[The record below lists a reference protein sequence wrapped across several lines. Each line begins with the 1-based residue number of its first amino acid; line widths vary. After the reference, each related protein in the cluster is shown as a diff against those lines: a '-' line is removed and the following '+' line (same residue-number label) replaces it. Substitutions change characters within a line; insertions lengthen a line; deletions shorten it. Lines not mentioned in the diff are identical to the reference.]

1 MNVSIGQIM
10 RSKKPQESFLEYKQR
25 VLDTKSASFCGAKWY
40 NATIWLGSGQTTSCH
55 HPLPHAVSVEQ
66 VLHNPAALHNTPE
79 KKEQRAQMQR
89 GERPSGCEYCWK
101 IEDSSPTAIS
111 DRPYKSLIYSEAE
124 LDMAFSLPSQQ
135 DVNLR
140 TLEIAFDRT
149 CNFACSYCNPAFSST
164 WVRDIKTNGG
174 YSGLVSD
181 GRNHFTH
188 AHDSSQIY
196 GYNDTNP
203 YVEAF
208 FKWWESDL
216 HYTLRELR
224 ITGGEPLMSG
234 HTWKLL
240 DWFKDNVGK
249 SQTKLAINSNLG
261 MDRKKLNEFIDKVAD
276 IPDLEI
282 YTSCESYGQQAEY
295 IRDGLDYKQWVD
307 NLLALQSAGIKMHV
321 MATINSLCL
330 PNLPKFLDHLMDI
343 KVGRGRD
350 AVTTTL
356 NILRFPSFQSPTVMP
371 YHIKQE
377 CANKLTAFL
386 EKYSDGY
393 YLHQMEIEHIRRL
406 IEYLNSVESP
416 HTGASPLDV
425 LQKDFKTFYSQ
436 YDQRR
441 GKDFTK
447 TFPELAKWYN
457 DL

>member
-1 MNVSIGQIM
+1 MV
-10 RSKKPQESFLEYKQR
+10 RSKKPDETYTEYKKR

-55 HPLPHAVSVEQ
+55 HPLPHQVSVEQ
-66 VLHNPAALHNTPE
+66 VLANPAALHNTPE
-79 KKEQRAQMQR
+79 KKNQRLLMQQ
-89 GERPSGCEYCWK
+89 GLRPSGCEYCWK
-101 IEDSSPTAIS
+101 IEDSSATALS
-111 DRPYKSLIYSEAE
+111 DRPYKTMIYSEEE
-124 LDMAFSLPSQQ
+124 LNEAFNLPSES

-164 WVRDIKTNGG
+164 WVRDIKANGP

-188 AHDSSQIY
+188 AHNSSQLY
-196 GYNDTNP
+196 GYTDTNP

-208 FKWWESDL
+208 FKWWETDL
-216 HYTLRELR
+216 HKTLRELR

-240 DWFKDNVGK
+240 DWFKENAGK

-261 MDRKKLNEFIDKVAD
+261 MDSKKLHEFIDKVKD

-282 YTSCESYGQQAEY
+282 YTSCESYGKQAEY
-295 IRDGLDYKQWVD
+295 IRDGLDYKQWLD
-307 NLLALQSAGIKMHV
+307 NILALQSAGIKMHV
-321 MATINSLCL
+321 MATINGLCL
-330 PNLPKFLDHLMDI
+330 PSLPKFLNHIMDI
-343 KVGRGRD
+343 KTGRGRES
-350 AVTTTL
+350 VTVTL

-371 YHIKQE
+371 DYIKQE
-377 CANKLTAFL
+377 CANKLSIFL
-386 EKYSDGY
+386 ERYLDGY

-416 HTGASPLDV
+416 HTGASQIEI
-425 LQKDFKTFYSQ
+425 LQKDFKQFYSQ
-436 YDQRR
+436 YDARR
-441 GKDFTK
+441 NKNFK
-447 TFPELAKWYN
+447 ETFPELKEWY
-457 DL
+457 DSL

>member
-1 MNVSIGQIM
+1 MV
-10 RSKKPQESFLEYKQR
+10 RSKKPDETYLQYKQR

-55 HPLPHAVSVEQ
+55 HPLPHQVSTEQ
-66 VLHNPAALHNTPE
+66 VLANPAALHNTPE
-79 KKEQRAQMQR
+79 KKAQRAQMQK

-101 IEDSSPTAIS
+101 IEDSSATAIS
-111 DRPYKSLIYSEAE
+111 DRPYKSMIFSEEE
-124 LDMAFSLPSQQ
+124 LNDAFNLPPDS

-196 GYNDTNP
+196 GFSDTNP

-216 HYTLRELR
+216 HKTLRELR

-240 DWFKDNVGK
+240 EWFKENRGK

-261 MDRKKLNEFIDKVAD
+261 LEPKKLDEFIDAVQGLD
-276 IPDLEI
+276 VEV
-282 YTSCESYGQQAEY
+282 YTSCESMNGQAEY
-295 IRDGLDYKQWVD
+295 IRDGLNYYQWFDNMVKLYKSGAVKQ
-307 NLLALQSAGIKMHV
+307 MHV
-321 MATINSLCL
+321 MATINGLCL
-330 PNLPKFLDHLMDI
+330 PKLPDFLEHMIDF
-343 KVGRGRD
+343 KQAYGRD
-350 AVTTTL
+350 SLTVTL
-356 NILRFPSFQSPTVMP
+356 NILRFPSFQSPLVMP
-371 YHIKQE
+371 HDIKQK
-377 CANKLTAFL
+377 CAARLQLFL
-386 EKYSDGY
+386 DRWSDSHW
-393 YLHQMEIEHIRRL
+393 LHQMEIEHIRRL

-416 HTGASPLDV
+416 HAGASSIEE
-425 LQKDFKTFYSQ
+425 LQKDFKVFYQQ

-441 GKDFTK
+441 NKDFTK
-447 TFPELAKWYN
+447 TFPELKEWYN

>member
-1 MNVSIGQIM
+1 MV
-10 RSKKPQESFLEYKQR
+10 RSKKPEESFLEYKQR

-55 HPLPHAVSVEQ
+55 HPLPHQVSVEQ
-66 VLHNPAALHNTPE
+66 VLANPAALHNTLE
-79 KKEQRAQMQR
+79 KKQQRAQMQR
-89 GERPSGCEYCWK
+89 GERPSGCEYCWR
-101 IEDSSPTAIS
+101 IEDTGSDAIS
-111 DRPYKSLIYSEAE
+111 DRPYKSMIYSEEE
-124 LDMAFSLPSQQ
+124 LQSAFNLPPNQ

-164 WVRDIKTNGG
+164 WVRDIKTNGS
-174 YSGLVSD
+174 YSGLHSD

-188 AHDSSQIY
+188 THDNSQLY
-196 GYNDTNP
+196 GYTDTNP

-216 HYTLRELR
+216 HKTLRELR

-240 DWFKDNVGK
+240 DWFKKNAGK

-261 MDRKKLNEFIDKVAD
+261 MTKEKLNDFIDKVKD
-276 IPDLEI
+276 IPYLEI
-282 YTSCESYGQQAEY
+282 YTSCESFNQQAEY
-295 IRDGLDYKQWVD
+295 IRDGLDYKQWID
-307 NLLALQSAGIKMHV
+307 NLLTLQSAGIKMHV
-321 MATINSLCL
+321 MATINGLCL
-330 PNLPKFLDHLMDI
+330 PNLPTFLDHLMDI

-350 AVTTTL
+350 AVTVTL

-371 YHIKQE
+371 DYIKQE
-377 CANKLTAFL
+377 CANKLAAFL
-386 EKYSDGY
+386 EKYCDGY
-393 YLHQMEIEHIRRL
+393 YLHQMEIEHIKRL

-416 HTGASPLDV
+416 HAGASSMDI
-425 LQKDFKTFYSQ
+425 LQKDFKTFYTQ

-441 GKDFTK
+441 NKDFIK
-447 TFPELAKWYN
+447 TFPELKEWYGN
-457 DL
+457 L